1 MNENENEHVLLVRIP
16 LWVGIKVLW
25 YALLKNKLLAEGAAQ
40 LYEKLVKAE
49 KDGKTFKEALEEHKP
64 EN

>member
-1 MNENENEHVLLVRIP
+1 MLE
-16 LWVGIKVLW
+16 
-25 YALLKNKLLAEGAAQ
+25 YAKLLKNKLLAEGAAQ

-64 EN
+64 EKNSKGNQRSGSKAA